1 MDTKTTLS
9 ISEARKRIFEI
20 AHAVQKPDTYYILTE
35 NGRPKIVLMS
45 AEEFE
50 SWQETLEVMRD
61 FPDLNKDIEEVER
74 DIKSGAYKNYPTL
87 EEIFAKEGY
96 VLADKAKRTYDIS
109 HGAQGKRP
117 KSARPRSSKKA

>member
-1 MDTKTTLS
+1 MDTNTTIS

-20 AHAVQKPDTYYILTE
+20 AEAVQRPHAHYTLTE
-35 NGRPKIVLMS
+35 NGRPKAVIMS

-61 FPDLNKDIEEVER
+61 FPDLGKDVTEVER

-96 VLADKAKRTYDIS
+96 ILADKAKQLYGVPSRS
-109 HGAQGKRP
+109 QGKRA
-117 KSARPRSSKKA
+117 KVARSRPPKKA

>member
-20 AHAVQKPDTYYILTE
+20 ADAVQKPDTYYILTE
-35 NGRPKIVLMS
+35 NGRPKAVVIS

-61 FPDLNKDIEEVER
+61 FPDLDKDIDEVER
-74 DIKSGAYKNYPTL
+74 DIKSGAYKTYPTL
-87 EEIFAKEGY
+87 EELFAKEGY
-96 VLADKAKRTYDIS
+96 VLADKANRAYDVS
-109 HGAQGKRP
+109 HRAQGKRA
-117 KSARPRSSKKA
+117 KSARPRSAKKS